1 MLFSI
6 YKNIHS
12 VINRKTFG
20 LWYNEY
26 KEYDGDEK
34 NMQNKMLTISKMEP
48 KRGGV
53 MVEKPVPEIKDD
65 EILVKVLATS
75 VCGTDVHIYQWDPWA
90 QSRIPVPQTMGH
102 ELAGE
107 VVKIGS
113 RVSHIQVG
121 DIVSAETHIV
131 CGLCEFCL
139 SGQAHICKNTKV
151 LGVDRDGAFAQ
162 YIAIPAIN
170 AMVND
175 PTVPPELLCV
185 QEPLGNAV
193 HTVLSGEIIG
203 KTVAV
208 VGVGPIGIMAVDVAK
223 AVGAAKV
230 IAIDIN
236 DYRLNLAKELGAD
249 HIINAKDADVVSI
262 VRGLTKGAGVDVVCE
277 MSGSGFALNQA
288 LNYVKDG
295 GRVSILGIPTKP
307 VEIEVGKNIVFKG
320 LTIHGITGRR
330 MYQTWFQ
337 VKALIDSGRLHLD
350 KKIGRAHV

>member
-1 MLFSI
+1 MR
-6 YKNIHS
+6 KN
-12 VINRKTFG
+12 
-20 LWYNEY
+20 
-26 KEYDGDEK
+26 
-34 NMQNKMLTISKMEP
+34 MLTISKMEP
-48 KRGGV
+48 KKGAV
-53 MVEKPVPEIKDD
+53 MIEKPIPEIGDD
-65 EILVKVLATS
+65 DILVKVLATS
-75 VCGTDVHIYQWDPWA
+75 VCGTDVHIYQWDAWA

-107 VVKIGS
+107 VVKVGS
-113 RVSHIQVG
+113 RVSHIRVG

-131 CGLCEFCL
+131 CGLCEFCMT
-139 SGQAHICKNTKV
+139 GRAHICKHTKV

-162 YIAIPAIN
+162 YIAIPAVN
-170 AMVND
+170 AFIND
-175 PTVPPELLCV
+175 PSVAPELLCV

-203 KTVAV
+203 KSVAV

-223 AVGAAKV
+223 AVGASKV

-236 DYRLNLAKELGAD
+236 EYRLNLARELGAD
-249 HIINAKDADVVSI
+249 HIINAKETDVVDA
-262 VRGLTKGAGVDVVCE
+262 VRALTHGAGVDVVCE
-277 MSGSGFALNQA
+277 MSGSGLALNQA
-288 LNYVKDG
+288 LTYVKDG

-330 MYQTWFQ
+330 MFDTWFQ

-350 KKIGRAHV
+350 KIITHKLPWEQYEQAMELMESGNCGKIVLMVSHPEEQ